1 MPNEKERA
9 DIWADIMQRHP
20 SMRSLDLEDL
30 ARYSAGLARYDIYMA
45 AREAIEEAYKLGLV
59 TRRYQPVTAQN
70 IFEKLAAYQPL
81 DSVEYRAL
89 EAEVIKDFQHD
100 LDHLEDLLD
109 GPWD

>member
-1 MPNEKERA
+1 MRLSLA
-9 DIWADIMQRHP
+9 
-20 SMRSLDLEDL
+20 SYCMRSPSRLR
-30 ARYSAGLARYDIYMA
+30 ARTTTW
-45 AREAIEEAYKLGLV
+45 LGLV